1 MADIEVL
8 VTTAPELLVVEG
20 PDSQL
25 VQEVNVFSLLETAAQ
40 GPVGPQGAV
49 GPQGPQGLQGPQG
62 PQGPQGLTGAQGPV
76 GPSGGSAIT
85 LVASTPLGGHRMV
98 YLNGSDPQYADCTVA
113 SHAGRVLGI
122 TTSATN
128 AGDTTSIVRSGDITE
143 VSWNWDTALPVY
155 LGTNGVPT
163 QALPPN
169 AAFSLIVGI
178 PKTPTTLFVALR
190 EPIVLT

>member
-1 MADIEVL
+1 MPD
-8 VTTAPELLVVEG
+8 ELLVVSNLEVLVVNETTSELL
-20 PDSQL
+20 DASQTQEL
-25 VQEVNVFSLLETAAQ
+25 VEVAAQ

-113 SHAGRVLGI
+113 GHAGRVLGI